1 MVTHSRL
8 PPGRAS
14 VGELVAID
22 GRIAVVVADFE
33 RRIYASLID
42 AAEWADVSH
51 GQLTAAI
58 SPERIYFP
66 EPLGRHLVANAHLLD
81 GARPVRSKYRIER

>member
-1 MVTHSRL
+1 MSSYRL
-8 PPGRAS
+8 PSGRAI
-14 VGELVAID
+14 VGELVSID

-33 RRIYASLID
+33 RKIYASLID
-42 AAEWADVSH
+42 AAEWPNVAY

-66 EPLGRHLVANAHLLD
+66 EPLGRHFVTNAHLLD
-81 GARPVRSKYRIER
+81 SPRPVRTKYRIEL